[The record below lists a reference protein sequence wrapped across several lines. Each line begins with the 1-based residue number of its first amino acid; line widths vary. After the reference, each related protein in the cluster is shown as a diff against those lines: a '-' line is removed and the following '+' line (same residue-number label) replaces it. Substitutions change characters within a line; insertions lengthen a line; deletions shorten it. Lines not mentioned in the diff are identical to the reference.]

1 MRKALLTA
9 TCFAIAGSF
18 FYGCSSSGN
27 GGGSGGGAAAGGAA
41 GGGIGGSGNQSGAGG
56 AAGSGTGGSG
66 NQSGTG
72 GGGNAAGTGS
82 GGGSGGGVQDAGIP
96 DVTFYYDGP
105 INDDG
110 GVTQDSACAATTAQ
124 AEPLDLDMYIM
135 LDQSGSMAPDCN
147 IGSTTASKWCYAI
160 NALNGF
166 FNAPSSVGMGVALQ
180 YFPITGY
187 SCTAPGGTCAT
198 PAVPL
203 SILPNNI
210 AAFQNS
216 LNAMPANGSNTPTE
230 AGIHGL
236 VDYTGKNKQPGRVMI
251 GVLITDGAPNG
262 CNSGASYLAGLVQ
275 AHYNATGIRT
285 FVIGMTGASFTT
297 LETIAVGGGAQS
309 HTNYCSGAGP
319 CHYYNVGNGDPQ
331 AFIAAL
337 QAIQQSAIGCQYNM
351 PKADGGVVDPAK
363 VNVQYTP
370 GGGGAPQ
377 PINKVNDLSQC
388 GPPGG
393 WYYDNN
399 QNPTTINLCPATCT
413 AVQSDN
419 QAKIDVLLGC
429 LGS

>member
-1 MRKALLTA
+1 MRRALLSVA
-9 TCFAIAGSF
+9 CLAIAGSF
-18 FYGCSSSGN
+18 FYGCGSSGSSGG
-27 GGGSGGGAAAGGAA
+27 GGGSSAGGGAAGA
-41 GGGIGGSGNQSGAGG
+41 N
-56 AAGSGTGGSG
+56 TGGSG
-66 NQSGTG
+66 NASGSGGASGGNTGGAGNAAGAGGSGNSAGTG
-72 GGGNAAGTGS
+72 GGTG
-82 GGGSGGGVQDAGIP
+82 GIEDAGIP
-96 DVTFYYDGP
+96 DVTFTYDGP
-105 INDDG
+105 VGSDG

-124 AEPLDLDMYIM
+124 AEPVALDMYIM

-147 IGSTTASKWCYAI
+147 IGDTTASKWCYAI

-187 SCTAPGGTCAT
+187 SCSTNGGTCAT

-210 AAFQNS
+210 TAFQNS
-216 LNAMPANGSNTPTE
+216 LNAQPASGSNTPTE
-230 AGIHGL
+230 AGIRGL
-236 VDYTGKNKQPGRVMI
+236 VDYTGKNVQPGRVMI

-262 CNSGASYLAGLVQ
+262 CNSGAAYLGGLVQ

-285 FVIGMTGASFTT
+285 FVIGMTGATFST
-297 LETIAVGGGAQS
+297 LETIATAGGAQA

-319 CHYYNVGNGDPQ
+319 CHYYNVGNGDPL

-337 QAIQQSAIGCQYNM
+337 QAIQQSAIGCQYNV
-351 PKADGGVVDPAK
+351 PKAEGGVVDPDK

-377 PINKVNDLSQC
+377 PITKVSDQGQC
-388 GPPGG
+388 GPSGG

-399 QNPTTINLCPATCT
+399 LSPTTINLCASTCT
-413 AVQSDN
+413 AVQSDS
-419 QAKIDVLLGC
+419 QAKIDILLGC